1 MLHKETL
8 LLNVGKKDSPYK
20 IVVGGDSWIMQGW
33 ISEDGLAG
41 SELTPTTLPNGQE
54 IYALF
59 SMSNSPQTTVNY
71 HGKKIDSIT
80 VTRLDTNK
88 SVTCPYYD
96 QPATNDYQNTKTGVS
111 LFSAADLGKEI
122 LLKITIP

>member
-1 MLHKETL
+1 MLHKEAL

-20 IVVGGDSWIMQGW
+20 MIVGGSWIMQGW
-33 ISEDGLAG
+33 IAEDALAG

-54 IYALF
+54 LIALY
-59 SMSNSPQTTVNY
+59 SMSNSPQTSVAYYGN
-71 HGKKIDSIT
+71 KIDSIT

-88 SVTCPYYD
+88 SVTCPYYT
-96 QPATNDYQNTKTGVS
+96 QPDVNHQNMNSGVA
-111 LFSAADLGKEI
+111 LFTSADLGKEV

>member
-54 IYALF
+54 FFALF
-59 SMSNSPQTTVNY
+59 SMSNSPQTTVSYYGN
-71 HGKKIDSIT
+71 KIDSIT

-88 SVTCPYYD
+88 SVTCPYYSQAD
-96 QPATNDYQNTKTGVS
+96 ANHQNTKSGVS

-122 LLKITIP
+122 LLNITIP